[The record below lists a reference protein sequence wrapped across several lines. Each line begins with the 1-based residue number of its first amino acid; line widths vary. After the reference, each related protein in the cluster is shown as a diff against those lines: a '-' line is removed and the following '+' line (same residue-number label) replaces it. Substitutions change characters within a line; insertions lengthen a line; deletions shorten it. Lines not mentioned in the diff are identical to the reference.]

1 MHQLILT
8 NSIEGYPFLHTLSSI
23 CYLLFYF
30 IILVASRG
38 LWDLSSLTRDQTW
51 GLAVRAPSPNH
62 WIAREFPG
70 ICRLFND
77 GHLKWWGFLGV
88 SLIKNLPANT
98 GETGSISTLGRSPG
112 GGNDNAFQYSC
123 LENPMDRETW
133 QATVHGVT
141 KESDMTERVSM
152 YAHRILTGVR

>member
-1 MHQLILT
+1 MVGLSGCLI
-8 NSIEGYPFLHTLSSI
+8 
-23 CYLLFYF
+23 
-30 IILVASRG
+30 
-38 LWDLSSLTRDQTW
+38 D
-51 GLAVRAPSPNH
+51 
-62 WIAREFPG
+62 
-70 ICRLFND
+70 
-77 GHLKWWGFLGV
+77 
-88 SLIKNLPANT
+88 NLPANT